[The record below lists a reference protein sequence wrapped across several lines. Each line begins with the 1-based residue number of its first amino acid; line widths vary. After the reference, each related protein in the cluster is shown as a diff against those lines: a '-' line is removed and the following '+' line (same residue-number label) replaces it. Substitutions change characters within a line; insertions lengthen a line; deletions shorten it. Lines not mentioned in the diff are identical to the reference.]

1 MIEMKAVLCLLV
13 CLVLVEARPSKD
25 IPDNN
30 SDEAVYMRKC
40 YGFTC
45 PKGTMACAKENEG
58 TDHSKKETVR
68 CKSKNDVL
76 LKSFILE
83 ESPLKDTPD
92 NNSDEAIYTRKCY
105 GFTCPEDTV
114 TCAKLDEVTDTSRKE
129 TVRCMSKNNELLKL
143 FTKICKMCNYE

>member
-30 SDEAVYMRKC
+30 SSEAVYMRKC

-68 CKSKNDVL
+68 CMSKNDVL
-76 LKSFILE
+76 LKSFIQE
-83 ESPLKDTPD
+83 ESPLNDTPD
-92 NNSDEAIYTRKCY
+92 NNSDEAVCY
-105 GFTCPEDTV
+105 GFTCPEGTV
-114 TCAKLDEVTDTSRKE
+114 TCAKHDEVTDTSRNE
-129 TVRCMSKNNELLKL
+129 TVRCMSKNDVLLKSY
-143 FTKICKMCNYE
+143 TQIYTNYE